1 MLMSKKKSAFSA
13 LFFVF
18 SPLARPNVSPARVLA
33 VRASVFL
40 SLPLAQPD
48 LPPGGR
54 YARGAAT
61 PARVVP
67 SAATREGVFPLRVVA
82 VRAMPVIFFEKKTVS
97 FCSLNPFF

>member
-1 MLMSKKKSAFSA
+1 M
-13 LFFVF
+13 
-18 SPLARPNVSPARVLA
+18 PPARPNVSPARLLA
-33 VRASVFL
+33 AGASVFL

-67 SAATREGVFPLRVVA
+67 SAAG
-82 VRAMPVIFFEKKTVS
+82 RAGRTLCPWRRHPTGSSGTE
-97 FCSLNPFF
+97 CL